1 MCETALIYTTFAFDN
16 LFRVLAVFP
25 KMKGF
30 YMKAETIKVYWNRP
44 DFALVWQEQVVVLS
58 HSVYEVSLTN
68 VHIKSLLPCITLV
81 APMDYWL
88 CVSVCLCISV
98 FWR

>member
-1 MCETALIYTTFAFDN
+1 MDTTFAFDN

-44 DFALVWQEQVVVLS
+44 DFALEDHVWQRHVVVLS
-58 HSVYEVSLTN
+58 PSGVL
-68 VHIKSLLPCITLV
+68 
-81 APMDYWL
+81 
-88 CVSVCLCISV
+88 
-98 FWR
+98 